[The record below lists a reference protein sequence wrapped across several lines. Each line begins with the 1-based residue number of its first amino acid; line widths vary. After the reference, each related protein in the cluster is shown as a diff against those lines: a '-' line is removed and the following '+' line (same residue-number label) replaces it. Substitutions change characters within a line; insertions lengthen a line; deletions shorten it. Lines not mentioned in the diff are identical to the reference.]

1 MLLNLQYL
9 PTTSR
14 MDDDDDTRLAS
25 SEASTPN
32 WQLKSK
38 QRTVRTTTIT
48 PDKTSIATAATNTST
63 FPNTYPTPT
72 PSMRILRAGRPTK
85 EDGWHKIEK
94 RRKTKMTYRLCKSR
108 PGEELQNGGYEKA
121 KNSWTKATTTPK
133 KKEDG
138 DCWNKG
144 GRCWEDEQTE
154 TTKRRVLVRRVFVRT
169 SLWGNHEGLRR
180 KRKRK
185 GITSVL
191 VSF

>member
-1 MLLNLQYL
+1 MNLQYL

-108 PGEELQNGGYEKA
+108 PGEELQNGGYED
-121 KNSWTKATTTPK
+121 SLTKATTTPK
-133 KKEDG
+133 KEDG
-138 DCWNKG
+138 DCGDKE
-144 GRCWEDEQTE
+144 GRIWEGEQSE
-154 TTKRRVLVRRVFVRT
+154 TSKRRVLVRRVFVRT

-185 GITSVL
+185 AITSVL